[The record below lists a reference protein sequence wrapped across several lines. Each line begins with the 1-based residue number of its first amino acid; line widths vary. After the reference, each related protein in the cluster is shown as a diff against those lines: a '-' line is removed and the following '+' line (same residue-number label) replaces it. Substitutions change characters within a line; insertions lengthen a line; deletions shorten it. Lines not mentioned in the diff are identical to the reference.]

1 MWLSSNACLKK
12 IGRKYVYI
20 ILSFNKCSHAKQMIR
35 QVDSTT
41 FTLSI
46 RLQGGF
52 VFKNF
57 RKNDIAASWQAAVGV
72 SSSPKEL
79 LQRAATVGKPQKMDA
94 AVQCIWKTGMLAL
107 RVFFSHVHI
116 AAIVSVS
123 CLVLCWMNRGVQISN
138 MWWNGVSAKTPGN
151 FDTELLWDAF
161 KLKTW
166 KLIYD
171 HTYRYI
177 QNYVYSYVMPLSC
190 FTAPK
195 THAFWVPNHLT
206 TGILEH

>member
-1 MWLSSNACLKK
+1 MNKMWLSSNACLKK

-20 ILSFNKCSHAKQMIR
+20 ILSFNKCSHAKRMIR

-41 FTLSI
+41 FTLSKGY
-46 RLQGGF
+46 QYS
-52 VFKNF
+52 
-57 RKNDIAASWQAAVGV
+57 IAGWFCFQ
-72 SSSPKEL
+72 KL
-79 LQRAATVGKPQKMDA
+79 PQKRHCSFLTGSGGSQQFPKRTLAEGSDCGETSEDGRRWRRC
-94 AVQCIWKTGMLAL
+94 AVHLKDWNVGSTG
-107 RVFFSHVHI
+107 FFSHVHI

-171 HTYRYI
+171 HIYTDIYI
-177 QNYVYSYVMPLSC
+177 TT
-190 FTAPK
+190 FTHMWCP
-195 THAFWVPNHLT
+195 
-206 TGILEH
+206 